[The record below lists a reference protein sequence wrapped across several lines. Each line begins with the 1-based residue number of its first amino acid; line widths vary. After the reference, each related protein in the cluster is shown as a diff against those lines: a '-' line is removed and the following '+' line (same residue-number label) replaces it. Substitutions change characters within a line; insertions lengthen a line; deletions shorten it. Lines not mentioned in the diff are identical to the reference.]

1 MSSRFLVALKAT
13 GTTALKIVGI
23 SVAPKATVDRNV
35 NSHCWQDSGSSKSY
49 CDRVK
54 KVAEP
59 SEMEILNVADPHF
72 SQCGGPTCEGDQCD
86 SLCGGPTS
94 NGNVTYEYP

>member
-35 NSHCWQDSGSSKSY
+35 NSHCWQDSGSSESY
-49 CDRVK
+49 CYRVK
-54 KVAEP
+54 KVADP
-59 SEMEILNVADPHF
+59 PEMEILNVADPHF
-72 SQCGGPTCEGDQCD
+72 SQYGGPTCEGEKCD
-86 SLCGGPTS
+86 SLCDGPTS
-94 NGNVTYEYP
+94 DGNVSNESP